1 MSVIAQDIIDHITNF
16 APLSLKMA
24 HDPTGFQ
31 IGSHNKEVSRVLV
44 TLDVRPEVVKE
55 AIDNNID
62 FIFSHHPVMFHQ
74 ARNLDLSDPQNQ
86 MYADILK
93 HDMTVYAAHTNLDVA
108 NPGMNDWLAEA
119 MHLNNVKPFGAIAHD
134 DGTTDP
140 VGRIGEL
147 AQPMSV
153 MDFAKQVRKEFNL
166 TGLRLVSH
174 EPNKMIT
181 KVALV
186 GGDGGKFFKQAIAA
200 GAEVYVT
207 GDVYYHTGHDMLAY
221 GLSVVD
227 PGHHVEAIMV
237 PKMAEQ
243 IKKWSDDHNWGLI
256 VLQSKPNTDP
266 FTFVF

>member
-1 MSVIAQDIIDHITNF
+1 MSVIAQDLINHLENF

-31 IGSHNKEVSRVLV
+31 IGSHQKKVSRVLV
-44 TLDVRPEVVKE
+44 TLDVRPEVVQE
-55 AIDNNID
+55 AIDKKID

-93 HDMTVYAAHTNLDVA
+93 HDMTVYAAHTNLDVTH
-108 NPGMNDWLAEA
+108 PGMNDWLAAA
-119 MHLNNVKPFGAIAHD
+119 MHLTNVLPFGAIAHD
-134 DGTTDP
+134 DGTMDP
-140 VGRIGEL
+140 VGCIGEL
-147 AQPMSV
+147 PQAMTV
-153 MDFAKQVRKEFNL
+153 MDFAKQVRQEFNL

-174 EPNKMIT
+174 EPDKMIK
-181 KVALV
+181 KVAVV

-200 GAEVYVT
+200 GADVYVT

-237 PKMAEQ
+237 PKMAAEIQ
-243 IKKWSDDHNWGLI
+243 KWSDENSWDLT
-256 VLQSKPNTDP
+256 VLQSQPNTDP
-266 FTFVF
+266 FTFIF